1 MNLDTAITLIQNM
14 LYVALEVGAPVIL
27 TAFVVGLLIS
37 IFQAA
42 TQINEMTLTFI
53 PKIVATIIAMI
64 IFGSWM
70 FMKIVAYTR
79 ELFEMIVRLYGS

>member
-1 MNLDTAITLIQNM
+1 MNIDTAITLIQHM
-14 LYVALEVGAPVIL
+14 LYIALEVGAPVIL

-79 ELFEMIVRLYGS
+79 ELFETIIRLYS